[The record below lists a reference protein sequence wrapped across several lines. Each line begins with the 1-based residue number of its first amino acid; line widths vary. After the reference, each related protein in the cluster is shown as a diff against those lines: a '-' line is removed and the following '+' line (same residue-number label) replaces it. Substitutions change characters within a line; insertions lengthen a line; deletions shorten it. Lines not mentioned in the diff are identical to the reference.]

1 MPDDFDLTP
10 LGKHGGPRPGAGRPR
25 KGEVRV
31 KKQNHRVGSS
41 YGYILARL
49 ARDGRRDL
57 LEGIRSRKISAYA
70 AGVEAGYCKRPE
82 PRGTGSENQARAR
95 DLALHKLLSSPRL
108 DPKALIG

>member
-1 MPDDFDLTP
+1 M
-10 LGKHGGPRPGAGRPR
+10 
-25 KGEVRV
+25 
-31 KKQNHRVGSS
+31 KKQNHRVSSKNQYGSS

-57 LEGIRSRKISAYA
+57 LEGIRGGKISAYA

-95 DLALHKLLSSPRL
+95 DLALHRLLSSPRL